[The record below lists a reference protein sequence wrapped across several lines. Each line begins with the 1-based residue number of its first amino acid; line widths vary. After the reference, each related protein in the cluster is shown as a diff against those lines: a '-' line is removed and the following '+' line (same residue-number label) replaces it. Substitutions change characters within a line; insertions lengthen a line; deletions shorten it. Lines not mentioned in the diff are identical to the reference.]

1 MGGGRGRGEGGGGRG
16 CAVAGH
22 PFVAFTCFM
31 LFTLLA
37 GPALIIAGG
46 VTLASLRTDVRGL
59 AIADFRKSVQG
70 WESDYLKG
78 FSSRGSLYVL
88 AKADNTQDRC
98 GLPDPEVPGRPVIF
112 NLTGGAMPLDTMTDA
127 RAAEEDP
134 PLMLSNQHKFFNA
147 SLLKSSRWTTNEP
160 ECSMQ
165 VALSTS
171 PPVDG
176 TFPNSHLEV
185 PVYRSA
191 PLRCMRIEK
200 TEESSQRSG
209 QSTTRTTYKL
219 ESLSKLAKHLPQ
231 NAIMSH
237 AYAALPSSQGSGGS
251 QTEDT
256 CARQCSNDYHGTWI
270 PAAGGQGSLGSC
282 TVRLVLDDLCLKVK
296 GGVGNGTLQVD
307 NSYPAQGPGCFWN
320 PPRSSFASARYS
332 MEQGSDK
339 QTHGVDFMVRSA
351 HDPWLMYMAK
361 TKGTGNFGMTQ
372 AQKFMMGL
380 ILLIVGGLLCLC
392 WVKVCYFGRKM
403 LSPKSRPEERP
414 AGAMQGY
421 YYDATARYYKGPQ
434 RRSAASMA
442 MQQMPMGMQPPAPY
456 GQPPAPYGQP
466 PAPYGQP
473 PAPYG
478 QPPAPYGQPP
488 APYGQPPGH
497 FGQPPAPY
505 GQPPAPY
512 GQPSAPYAP
521 PPPATGVPVP
531 RLPSGE
537 GYPPPDAAKT
547 VV

>member
-1 MGGGRGRGEGGGGRG
+1 
-16 CAVAGH
+16 
-22 PFVAFTCFM
+22 
-31 LFTLLA
+31 
-37 GPALIIAGG
+37 
-46 VTLASLRTDVRGL
+46 
-59 AIADFRKSVQG
+59 
-70 WESDYLKG
+70 
-78 FSSRGSLYVL
+78 
-88 AKADNTQDRC
+88 
-98 GLPDPEVPGRPVIF
+98 
-112 NLTGGAMPLDTMTDA
+112 
-127 RAAEEDP
+127 
-134 PLMLSNQHKFFNA
+134 
-147 SLLKSSRWTTNEP
+147 
-160 ECSMQ
+160 MQ
-165 VALSTS
+165 VALSAS

-434 RRSAASMA
+434 RRNAASMA

-505 GQPPAPY
+505 GQP
-512 GQPSAPYAP
+512 SAPYAP